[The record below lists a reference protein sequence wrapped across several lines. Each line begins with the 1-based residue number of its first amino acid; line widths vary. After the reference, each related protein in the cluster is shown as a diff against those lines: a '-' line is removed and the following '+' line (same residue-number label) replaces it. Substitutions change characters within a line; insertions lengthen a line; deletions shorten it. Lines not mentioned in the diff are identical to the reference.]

1 MIDLLI
7 ILIMFGAV
15 TIFVI
20 QPLFIDQMIHLIDK
34 NAEKNS
40 LEQRKKILYR
50 QIKDLEMDHQM
61 GNLSE
66 LEFTQQRS
74 DLKKEV
80 SQIITELK
88 AH

>member
-1 MIDLLI
+1 
-7 ILIMFGAV
+7 MFGAV
-15 TIFVI
+15 TILVI

-50 QIKDLEMDHQM
+50 QIKELEMDHQM

>member
-15 TIFVI
+15 TILVI